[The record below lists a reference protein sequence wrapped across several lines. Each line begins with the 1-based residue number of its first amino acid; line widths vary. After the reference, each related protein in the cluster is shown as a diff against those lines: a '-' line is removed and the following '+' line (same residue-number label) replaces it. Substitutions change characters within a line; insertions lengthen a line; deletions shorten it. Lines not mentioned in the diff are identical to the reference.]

1 MDNAGLPRCEGGD
14 DWSSRSFAAYTLTAG
29 DSNVRFALSRHSLA
43 SVGNM
48 NDMPELQYLLRE
60 CLEAELDA

>member
-1 MDNAGLPRCEGGD
+1 MDNAGTPRSDARD

-29 DSNVRFALSRHSLA
+29 DSNVRFAVSRHSLA
-43 SVGNM
+43 SVGTM